1 MFVYRKENKMDAR
14 EEFSKALS
22 ALIGENVNVD
32 FKEDFERYGIESS
45 LVMASVIAAKLDSI
59 ANALEGIETRLDVL
73 EELQDTAEQLRECIG
88 YEGPARYAPPGAK
101 GFNFLR
107 IGGSVGRE

>member
-1 MFVYRKENKMDAR
+1 MNVYDDLV
-14 EEFSKALS
+14 EEFTETP
-22 ALIGENVNVD
+22 GED
-32 FKEDFERYGIESS
+32 SEAIEFMKIKR
-45 LVMASVIAAKLDSI
+45 LDRIAD
-59 ANALEGIETRLDVL
+59 ALEGIETRLDAL

>member
-1 MFVYRKENKMDAR
+1 MNVYDNLI
-14 EEFSKALS
+14 EEF
-22 ALIGENVNVD
+22 IETPGED
-32 FKEDFERYGIESS
+32 SEAIEFMKIKR
-45 LVMASVIAAKLDSI
+45 LGRIAD
-59 ANALEGIETRLDVL
+59 ALEGIETRLDAL
-73 EELQDTAEQLRECIG
+73 EELQDAAEQLRECIG